1 MTWGPWSP
9 GLSDGERVARL
20 RALRV
25 AVHLLAGKDV
35 PAVALLRLAETDP
48 EAMERARRAVD
59 ALPTAVMRRVVASYG
74 AACR

>member
-9 GLSDGERVARL
+9 GLAEGERVARL

-25 AVHLLAGKDV
+25 AVHLLAGRAV
-35 PAVALLRLAETDP
+35 PAVALLRDAETNPDAMDP
-48 EAMERARRAVD
+48 ARRAVE